1 MSTINAVIITFEITL
16 PGRSMPGGHI
26 ADQIALQD
34 EFREYF
40 SWDVSDDIRSA
51 HQMSQTLIGGYELDL
66 SKYDHIGIVGAAAEV
81 KDVQNSTAELL
92 IVADGSLGAIS
103 EISRVGL
110 LVSDADGAPHI
121 QRAVENRIPIALH
134 AHGDNLHD
142 WKEFATT
149 FSDSYPLILTH
160 QTPIEI
166 EGMINVGGFTDGD
179 RAICLALA
187 FGAQYKSI
195 QLIGFKSN
203 DVGRWSGVTNEALK
217 LEKLRWMEKIIQE
230 LGYGE
235 QIG

>member
-1 MSTINAVIITFEITL
+1 
-16 PGRSMPGGHI
+16 MPGDHI
-26 ADQIALQD
+26 ANQIALQD
-34 EFREYF
+34 AIREYF
-40 SWDVSDDIRSA
+40 SWDVGDDIRSA
-51 HQMSQTLIGGYELDL
+51 HEMSQTLIGNYELDL
-66 SKYDHIGIVGAAAEV
+66 SKYDHIAIVGAAAEV
-81 KDVQNSTAELL
+81 KDVQNLTAELL

-110 LVSDADGAPHI
+110 LVSDADGVPHI

-134 AHGDNLHD
+134 AHGDNLQE
-142 WKEFATT
+142 WKKFAAT
-149 FSDSYPLILTH
+149 FPDRYPLILTH

-187 FGAQYKSI
+187 FGAPYKSI
-195 QLIGFKSN
+195 QLIGFKAN
-203 DVGRWSGVTNEALK
+203 DVGKWSGVTDKALK
-217 LEKLRWMEKIIQE
+217 LEKLRWMEKIIQD

>member
-34 EFREYF
+34 EIREYF

>member
-34 EFREYF
+34 EIREYF

-203 DVGRWSGVTNEALK
+203 DVGRWSGVTNEELK

>member
-1 MSTINAVIITFEITL
+1 MSTINAVIITFETTL

-34 EFREYF
+34 EIREYF

>member
-1 MSTINAVIITFEITL
+1 
-16 PGRSMPGGHI
+16 MPGDNI

-34 EFREYF
+34 AIREYF
-40 SWDVSDDIRSA
+40 SWDVGDDIRSA
-51 HQMSQTLIGGYELDL
+51 HEMSQTLIGSYELDL
-66 SKYDHIGIVGAAAEV
+66 SKYGHIGIVGAAAEV

-92 IVADGSLGAIS
+92 IVADGSLGAIT

-134 AHGDNLHD
+134 AHGDNLLD

-149 FSDSYPLILTH
+149 FSERYPLILTH

-187 FGAQYKSI
+187 FGAPPKSI
-195 QLIGFKSN
+195 QLIGFKTD
-203 DVGRWSGVTNEALK
+203 DVGKWSGVTDKVLK
-217 LEKLRWMEKIIQE
+217 LKKLRWMEKIIQD

>member
-1 MSTINAVIITFEITL
+1 M
-16 PGRSMPGGHI
+16 
-26 ADQIALQD
+26 
-34 EFREYF
+34 
-40 SWDVSDDIRSA
+40 
-51 HQMSQTLIGGYELDL
+51 
-66 SKYDHIGIVGAAAEV
+66 
-81 KDVQNSTAELL
+81 
-92 IVADGSLGAIS
+92 
-103 EISRVGL
+103 
-110 LVSDADGAPHI
+110 
-121 QRAVENRIPIALH
+121 
-134 AHGDNLHD
+134 HD

>member
-1 MSTINAVIITFEITL
+1 MTRS
-16 PGRSMPGGHI
+16 GRSMSGDQI
-26 ADQIALQD
+26 ADQIALQGAI
-34 EFREYF
+34 REYF
-40 SWDVSDDIRSA
+40 SWDVSDDISSA
-51 HQMSQTLIGGYELDL
+51 RQMSQTLIGGHELDL
-66 SKYDHIGIVGAAAEV
+66 SKYSHIGIVGAAAKV
-81 KDVQNSTAELL
+81 KEVQNSTAELL
-92 IVADGSLGAIS
+92 IVADGSFGAIT

-134 AHGDNLHD
+134 AHGDNLLD

-149 FSDSYPLILTH
+149 FSERYPLILTH

-166 EGMINVGGFTDGD
+166 KGMINVGGFTDGD

-187 FGAQYKSI
+187 FGAPPKSI
-195 QLIGFKSN
+195 QLIGFKTD
-203 DVGRWSGVTNEALK
+203 DVGKWSGVTDKVLK
-217 LEKLRWMEKIIQE
+217 LKKLRWMEKIIQD